1 MESIVQKTDEVK
13 VFKFEPD
20 LPISELASAGEQQH
34 ASKLVS
40 RVQQHHAKQISA
52 LVKQRYAECSKVISS
67 GLLFEF
73 GNEIKLNWM
82 REQYFKIVEEVLDA
96 SSTKPDGSDSV
107 TNAVSA
113 KVTSPCRDANSDAL
127 KRPLGGDMFA
137 SPRPKK
143 KRKEARADSS

>member
-67 GLLFEF
+67 ELLQEF
-73 GNEIKLNWM
+73 GDEIKLNWM
-82 REQYFKIVEEVLDA
+82 REHYFKIVEEVLDA
-96 SSTKPDGSDSV
+96 SSTKRGRVRRVIHRDFSSRELPEGIPEK
-107 TNAVSA
+107 NAR
-113 KVTSPCRDANSDAL
+113 TERWRGWGEEEERDNFTL
-127 KRPLGGDMFA
+127 T
-137 SPRPKK
+137 
-143 KRKEARADSS
+143 

>member
-1 MESIVQKTDEVK
+1 MSSIAESIVQKAHEVN
-13 VFKFEPD
+13 VFKFKPD

-67 GLLFEF
+67 GVLQEF
-73 GNEIKLNWM
+73 GDEIKLNWM
-82 REQYFKIVEEVLDA
+82 REHYFKIVEEVLDA

-113 KVTSPCRDANSDAL
+113 IEWRGHWWIHNVWRHVCVATPEEE
-127 KRPLGGDMFA
+127 
-137 SPRPKK
+137 KK
-143 KRKEARADSS
+143 GSQSR